1 VTETFF
7 DDAPRSEPDLE
18 SHPER
23 APRLWWRPPG
33 HTEVFT
39 LIPDADGTS
48 TFHFAPFDSTGGAP
62 EMTWRGHAVK
72 TTAPEP
78 GTLPRVATSGGQET
92 TRGEHRTNVEAA
104 LAAIEAGDLDKV
116 VVSRTHVTPSEVP
129 PESAFHNLCTMHPR
143 ALVYLMHH
151 PVEGTWCGATPEL
164 LLRAQQHDVDTV
176 SLAGT
181 RRDGS
186 QAAWTDKERQE
197 QQVVTEHILDVM
209 AELGAEDVMQDGPRD
224 KQYGE
229 LVHLE
234 TRISARFP
242 GDLHSLAKALHPTP
256 AVCGRPFD
264 RASAFIRTHER
275 HNRTYYA
282 GFLGWS
288 SPLGCAYYVNLR
300 CAHWADNGVILYA
313 GGGIVAGSVA
323 EDEWSE
329 TEAKLQSFAPAFQ
342 G

>member
-1 VTETFF
+1 MTETFF
-7 DDAPRSEPDLE
+7 DDAPRSEAE
-18 SHPER
+18 SPGTPNR
-23 APRLWWRPPG
+23 APKLWWRPPG
-33 HTEVFT
+33 HSDVFT
-39 LIPDADGTS
+39 LIPDEEGTS
-48 TFHFAPFDSTGGAP
+48 AFYFAPFDASGDAP
-62 EMTWRGHAVK
+62 EMTWRGHAVR
-72 TTAPEP
+72 TSLPSA
-78 GTLPRVATSGGQET
+78 GTLPHVATSEGVQT
-92 TRGEHRTNVEAA
+92 SRNEHRINVEAA
-104 LAAIEAGDLDKV
+104 LKAIAEGELDKV
-116 VVSRTHVTPSEVP
+116 VVSRTHVEPSKVP
-129 PESAFHNLCTMHPR
+129 PETAFQNLCTMHPR

-181 RRDGS
+181 RRNGS

-197 QQVVTEHILDVM
+197 QQVVTDHILDV
-209 AELGAEDVMQDGPRD
+209 LSGRGAHDVIQDGPRD
-224 KQYGE
+224 KQYGD

-242 GDLHSLAKALHPTP
+242 GDLHALAKSLHPTP
-256 AVCGRPFD
+256 AVCGRPVEA
-264 RASAFIRTHER
+264 ASDFIRTHEH

-288 SPLGCAYYVNLR
+288 SPFGCAYYVNLR
-300 CAHWADNGVILYA
+300 CAHWATNGVVLYA

-323 EDEWSE
+323 DDEWSE

-342 G
+342 A

>member
-7 DDAPRSEPDLE
+7 DDAPHSDASL
-18 SHPER
+18 SDKANM

-33 HTEVFT
+33 HTDVFT
-39 LIPDADGTS
+39 LIPDAEGTS
-48 TFHFAPFDSTGGAP
+48 TFHFAPFDISGGAP
-62 EMTWRGHAVK
+62 EMTWRGHAVR
-72 TTAPEP
+72 TTPPGP
-78 GTLPRVATSGGQET
+78 GTLPIVLTSDGRET
-92 TRGEHRTNVEAA
+92 TKEEHRASVQEA
-104 LAAIEAGDLDKV
+104 LSAIQSGQLDKV
-116 VVSRTHVTPSEVP
+116 VISRTHVISSDVA
-129 PESAFHNLCTMHPR
+129 PESAFHNLCVMHPR

-181 RRDGS
+181 RRHGS

-197 QQVVTEHILDVM
+197 QHVVTEHILDVLD
-209 AELGAEDVMQDGPRD
+209 ELGADDVLQDGPRD
-224 KQYGE
+224 KQYGD
-229 LVHLE
+229 LIHLE
-234 TRISARFP
+234 TRISARFQ

-256 AVCGRPFD
+256 AVCGRPVQA
-264 RASAFIRTHER
+264 ASSFIRTHER

-300 CAHWADNGVILYA
+300 CAHWADNGIVLYA
-313 GGGIVAGSVA
+313 GGGIVAGSVP

-329 TEAKLQSFAPAFQ
+329 TEAKLLSFSPAFQ
-342 G
+342 A